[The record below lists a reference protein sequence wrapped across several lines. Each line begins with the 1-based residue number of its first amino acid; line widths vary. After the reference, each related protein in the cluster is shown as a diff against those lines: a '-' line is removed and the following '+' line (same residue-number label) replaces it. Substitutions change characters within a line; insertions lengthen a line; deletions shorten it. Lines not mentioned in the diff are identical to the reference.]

1 VEGVIAAADLTGEE
15 RVLDLFC
22 GMGNFSLPLAQKAK
36 EVIGVEDFEPAI
48 EKARDNAR
56 ENGLSN
62 TSFHARTAEG
72 AAGELAGGMGLD
84 LVLLDPPRTGAYE
97 VVRDLLSVRPAKII
111 YVSCDPPTLARDL
124 KPLLHGGYR
133 LIFSTPFDLF
143 PQTHHTESLSL
154 LIRQD

>member
-1 VEGVIAAADLTGEE
+1 
-15 RVLDLFC
+15 
-22 GMGNFSLPLAQKAK
+22 MGNFSLPLAQKAK

-48 EKARDNAR
+48 EKARDTAR

-62 TSFHARTAEG
+62 MSFHARPAEG
-72 AAGELAGGMGLD
+72 AAGKLAGGMGLD